1 MLLSQIMTLKA
12 IFQYVH
18 RFYFE
23 FAHKHSKIA
32 TSLLVQVK
40 LSLKK
45 ETEPDLEKTN
55 KNFPIKD
62 IILISKLFFPVVFSF
77 FKIKTERKPDFFN
90 TKRNHEIICSWPF
103 KTLLFIYNFR
113 C

>member
-1 MLLSQIMTLKA
+1 MAIWLIIFVLLNQIMTLKA

-32 TSLLVQVK
+32 TSLCYWVQVK

-45 ETEPDLEKTN
+45 ETEPDLEKTH
-55 KNFPIKD
+55 KNFPI
-62 IILISKLFFPVVFSF
+62 
-77 FKIKTERKPDFFN
+77 
-90 TKRNHEIICSWPF
+90 
-103 KTLLFIYNFR
+103 
-113 C
+113 